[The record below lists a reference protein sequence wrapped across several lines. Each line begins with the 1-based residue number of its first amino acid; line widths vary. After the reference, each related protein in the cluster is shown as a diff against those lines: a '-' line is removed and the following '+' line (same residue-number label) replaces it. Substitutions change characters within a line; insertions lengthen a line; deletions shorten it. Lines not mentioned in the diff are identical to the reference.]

1 MTASPL
7 ANNWRLGDRPDL
19 GAMNVVNGL
28 VRALDLSNPTALP
41 CFDGAGHLLVGSD
54 YGGQHSSSQFEA
66 LAFVVTDAGA
76 LHPWLNARS
85 RLRAKYLPD
94 RRRMSFK
101 ALGDRLRMEALP
113 AFLSAADLLHGV
125 LLVVLVDKRIASL
138 FKSDDDI
145 EAAAPQVRPLAD
157 WPARTAERVLRIC
170 HVVSLALAGLT
181 HEGQHILWV
190 TDQDEIA
197 ANVQR
202 HTEFVKAFSMISSHY
217 LEHTLGHLRIA
228 TTASDTGTRDLEDFV
243 AIADLA
249 AGAVCHVLNSYR
261 EAGTSPMLGVLVPP
275 PRGVAPKAERLL
287 HWFSDQRSSLKRL
300 VISFEPIEKSSRLLI
315 RHYAFNGSNA
325 GPDFPPWLSHR

>member
-1 MTASPL
+1 MSRDHIRYGHAMAKSPL
-7 ANNWRLGDRPDL
+7 ANNWRLGDRVDL
-19 GAMNVVNGL
+19 GSMNVVNGL
-28 VRALDLSNPTALP
+28 IRALDLSNPFALP
-41 CFDGAGHLLVGSD
+41 NFDGATQLMVGSD

-66 LAFVVTDAGA
+66 LAFVVADAGA
-76 LHPWLNARS
+76 LRPWLEARS
-85 RLRAKYLPD
+85 KLRAKYLPD

-113 AFLSAADLLHGV
+113 AFLSAADLLHGM

-138 FKSDDDI
+138 FVSDDDP
-145 EAAAPQVRPLAD
+145 EAIAPEVRSLAE
-157 WPARTAERVLRIC
+157 WPARTAERLLRIC

-181 HEGQHILWV
+181 REGQHILWV

-197 ANVQR
+197 ANVER
-202 HTEFVKAFSMISSHY
+202 HTLFVKAFGTIASHY

-261 EAGTSPMLGVLVPP
+261 EARTPVVQRLVVPP
-275 PRGVAPKAERLL
+275 PLGVAPKAQALL
-287 HWFSDQRSSLKRL
+287 
-300 VISFEPIEKSSRLLI
+300 
-315 RHYAFNGSNA
+315 N
-325 GPDFPPWLSHR
+325 WLDLP